1 LIFTRFCLFQAPQ
14 RRARISP
21 IHGFPQGKTMRSK
34 WFRRIKRFIELFT
47 PGGTEYTSKGIAIH
61 YSSDGVTTIPPSE
74 YKKIIFPQL
83 EEFKKAALRSGAGTE
98 QKDPN

>member
-1 LIFTRFCLFQAPQ
+1 
-14 RRARISP
+14 
-21 IHGFPQGKTMRSK
+21 MRSK

-47 PGGTEYTSKGIAIH
+47 PGGTEYTSKGIEIH

-74 YKKIIFPQL
+74 YEKILFPQL
-83 EEFKKAALRSGAGTE
+83 EEFKKAGLRSGGCAE